1 MDQREEL
8 QTNAAPE
15 TLWPPASNV
24 SFEDS
29 DPLPKTL
36 PEVHHHIS
44 NTTRLKEN
52 IFRWVD
58 FHEQA
63 GDLAIKVI
71 WAVTDMISESY
82 STSLFLTGFH
92 S

>member
-1 MDQREEL
+1 MQQRCERLLKRIQEQWTDQREEL

-15 TLWPPASNV
+15 TLQSPAPNV

-36 PEVHHHIS
+36 PEVHHYIS
-44 NTTRLKEN
+44 NMTQLKGN

-63 GDLAIKVI
+63 GDQAIKVI
-71 WAVTDMISESY
+71 
-82 STSLFLTGFH
+82 
-92 S
+92 

>member
-1 MDQREEL
+1 LKRIREQWTDQGEGL

-15 TLWPPASNV
+15 TLRSFAPNV

-63 GDLAIKVI
+63 GDQAIKVI
-71 WAVTDMISESY
+71 
-82 STSLFLTGFH
+82 
-92 S
+92 